1 MDICTL
7 SGIYNMEKNKIT
19 KKEPLNEEQI
29 LHEFFGK
36 LVTKI
41 FNSKALKVGK
51 KMFKDP
57 RMVKAFDDYVEDTK
71 KFKQELKRLGLT
83 SRQDL
88 IDATKNDPN
97 LKTYKDFI

>member
-1 MDICTL
+1 
-7 SGIYNMEKNKIT
+7 MENKNIKI
-19 KKEPLNEEQI
+19 KKPLNEEQL

-57 RMVKAFDDYVEDTK
+57 RMVKAFDNYIEDTK
-71 KFKQELKRLGLT
+71 KFKDELKRLGLT

-88 IDATKNDPN
+88 IDATKKNPN
-97 LKTYKDFI
+97 K